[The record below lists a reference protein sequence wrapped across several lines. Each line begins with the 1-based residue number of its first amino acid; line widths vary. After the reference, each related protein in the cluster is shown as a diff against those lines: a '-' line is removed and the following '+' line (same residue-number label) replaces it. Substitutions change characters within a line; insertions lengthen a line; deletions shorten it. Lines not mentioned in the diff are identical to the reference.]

1 MDLRTKPIAESVTAD
16 EHDGP
21 VRVVEYQPGNGTR
34 YVLTIVELG
43 GLARRALESI
53 GVDGGWTVVVHN
65 YRAAMTVRPDGY
77 LGPHFVRPQLD
88 CSIHDAVVI
97 AEIVGHLLGVKHM
110 TCEEFA
116 AR

>member
-1 MDLRTKPIAESVTAD
+1 MKIFFVNGVRAGEELDLALPIINVGREEDNAVMLLTGGVSRYHGELRRD
-16 EHDGP
+16 E
-21 VRVVEYQPGNGTR
+21 N
-34 YVLTIVELG
+34 
-43 GLARRALESI
+43 
-53 GVDGGWTVVVHN
+53 GGWTVVVHN